1 VLRES
6 EKLPLREEDLP
17 AIYQAANENSL
28 EAQRR
33 FLRRS
38 GLGLVMVVIATGA
51 SAFAGRIPLGDGNL
65 MGMIAAITFIGALL
79 LRLHLLTDRPERT
92 WYGGRAAAESA
103 KNLAWRYAVGGA
115 PFTIDQDPYDVDV
128 AFTERLRDIL
138 TDLDAE
144 SLVPPSGGEGKQIT
158 KRMRELRAMSLEE
171 RKEAY
176 AVGRIQDQMEWYA
189 RKAKWN
195 KNRSNLWNTILM
207 FIEFVGS
214 VTAILIATGVWRI
227 HLLGFA
233 GALAGAVIAAGASW
247 LQTKQ
252 HSNLAEAYSV
262 TTHELSAINDRISS
276 PRTEEDWARFVS
288 ESEDAVSREHTLWR
302 ASRITK

>member
-1 VLRES
+1 VLQES
-6 EKLPLREEDLP
+6 EKLPLQEEDLP
-17 AIYQAANENSL
+17 AIYQAANKNSL
-28 EAQRR
+28 EAQKR

-38 GLGLVMVVIATGA
+38 GLGMVTVVIAIGA
-51 SAFAGRIPLGDGNL
+51 SAFPGRIPLGDGKL
-65 MGMIAAITFIGALL
+65 MGLIAATAFSGALL
-79 LRLHLLTDRPERT
+79 LRLYLLTERPEKT

-115 PFTIDQDPYDVDV
+115 PFAIDQNPDEVDA

-171 RKEAY
+171 RKETY

-195 KNRSNLWNTILM
+195 KDRSNLWNTILM
-207 FIEFVGS
+207 SLEFVGL
-214 VTAILIATGVWRI
+214 VTAILIATGVRQI
-227 HLLGFA
+227 DVLGFA